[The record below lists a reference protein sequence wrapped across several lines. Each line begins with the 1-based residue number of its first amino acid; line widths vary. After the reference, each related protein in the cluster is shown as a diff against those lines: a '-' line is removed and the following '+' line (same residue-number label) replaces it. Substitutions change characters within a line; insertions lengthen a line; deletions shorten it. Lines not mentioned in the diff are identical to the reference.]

1 MRSRRQSGFSVLEL
15 MLVALIILIVMGMS
29 APKMSQLI
37 DNQKLQTSAQAYAG
51 LLQEARARAV
61 EDDRPYEVLVD
72 TSSGTPI
79 AYVDLNDDG
88 QYNPTGTPPEPGVL
102 LARPITVSDTG
113 LPTATNGFDTIH
125 PLNIIPLH
133 DSTSPMLASDPG
145 GTPRPGL
152 AFNQRGLPCQRFA
165 AGGNCVNAIPPQT
178 PPLPPQVAWVTYFQ
192 FALRNG
198 GKNYAAISVTPAGRI
213 KTWSFQ
219 SDGQGGGTWY

>member
-1 MRSRRQSGFSVLEL
+1 MRKPGHFGVRMRSRRQSGFSVLEL
-15 MLVALIILIVMGMS
+15 MLVVLIILIVMGMS

-61 EDDRPYEVLVD
+61 QDDKPYEVLID

-125 PLNIIPLH
+125 P
-133 DSTSPMLASDPG
+133 
-145 GTPRPGL
+145 
-152 AFNQRGLPCQRFA
+152 
-165 AGGNCVNAIPPQT
+165 
-178 PPLPPQVAWVTYFQ
+178 
-192 FALRNG
+192 
-198 GKNYAAISVTPAGRI
+198 
-213 KTWSFQ
+213 
-219 SDGQGGGTWY
+219 